1 MTRKDFFETLKDAFH
16 SRPCLVDQRRCWVP
30 GSWSW
35 SLPVMEPGRRG
46 QRRRLGR
53 GGRKVERRGRPAP
66 PRAGTRIRGRLC
78 RGSLPGC
85 VGTDCQS
92 LSSTSLDG
100 ILTSD
105 TCEAALL
112 GTGMGMEKV
121 GQLGHIWYVCCLIT
135 KSSLDAAITEELAP
149 GLGTCLKQSMKYLLM
164 TTHV

>member
-1 MTRKDFFETLKDAFH
+1 
-16 SRPCLVDQRRCWVP
+16 
-30 GSWSW
+30 
-35 SLPVMEPGRRG
+35 MEPGRRG
-46 QRRRLGR
+46 QRRRLVR
-53 GGRKVERRGRPAP
+53 GGRRVERRGRPAP
-66 PRAGTRIRGRLC
+66 PRAGTRIPGRLC

-135 KSSLDAAITEELAP
+135 KSSLDAATTEGIAP
-149 GLGTCLKQSMKYLLM
+149 GLGTCLGKIRIQVLM
-164 TTHV
+164 TSYQMDADSVGLTLEAGP

>member
-1 MTRKDFFETLKDAFH
+1 M
-16 SRPCLVDQRRCWVP
+16 LVLVSGVD
-30 GSWSW
+30 
-35 SLPVMEPGRRG
+35 
-46 QRRRLGR
+46 
-53 GGRKVERRGRPAP
+53 
-66 PRAGTRIRGRLC
+66 
-78 RGSLPGC
+78 C
-85 VGTDCQS
+85 VGVHYLVAWERIVS
-92 LSSTSLDG
+92 LFNSTSLDG